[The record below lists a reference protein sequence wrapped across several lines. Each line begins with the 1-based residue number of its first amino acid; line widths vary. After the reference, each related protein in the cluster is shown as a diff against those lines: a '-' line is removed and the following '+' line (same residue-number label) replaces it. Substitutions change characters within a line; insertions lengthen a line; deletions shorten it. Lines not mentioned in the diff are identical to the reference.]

1 MFHNFIN
8 PVRNPNSSIYAPQV
22 PQSNVQP
29 RHSFQRVAGPSSQVS
44 AVFPRPQMSI
54 HQQQHQQHK
63 QATIPHGQS
72 TLPFIG
78 EANNIHNNNGTKSRM
93 KQLQHDRE
101 KLSKMLREKEDE
113 ELRMIEK
120 MERDRQERERQEIE
134 KIQEEMEQLKQQ
146 LREREQIEKWFKDR
160 TEKNQIEKERQN
172 IQLIQKR
179 KEEIHEQIAKNES
192 NIQRLKDR
200 AELMRLE
207 QEKEELDQKWK
218 QQDLVKEEERKRAE
232 AQVKIEA
239 QKRLEQERINKM
251 ELDRLNQETLRLK
264 EHLQSKLSE
273 EKWLAKRV
281 GEEEYVKTVMKGVRQ
296 QKRQQF
302 HHEREKARLQQE
314 LRQSS
319 ACATCADDD
328 DVSTDSSTLD
338 ELKQMA
344 SQVPQPMEPV
354 VQDILTDK
362 NPTEAVFNTLE
373 KDIRQRISEVK
384 DDKDAE
390 DYTLMMKSLKQIQ
403 DMYSSKIKNTTSQS
417 AGASG
422 SLSSLSLP
430 TPKMMPDP
438 NFTEPIQA
446 GGPPNTVDACG
457 LETTMDNLDQILQM
471 GD

>member
-8 PVRNPNSSIYAPQV
+8 PVRNPNSSIYAPQI
-22 PQSNVQP
+22 PQSNIQP
-29 RHSFQRVAGPSSQVS
+29 RRSFQRVAVPQRCPS
-44 AVFPRPQMSI
+44 AVFPKPQMTSSHQAH
-54 HQQQHQQHK
+54 HQQATFSNK
-63 QATIPHGQS
+63 QA
-72 TLPFIG
+72 TLPFISG
-78 EANNIHNNNGTKSRM
+78 SNNLHNNNGTKSRM

-101 KLSKMLREKEDE
+101 KLSRMLREKEDE

-207 QEKEELDQKWK
+207 QEKQELDQKWK
-218 QQDLVKEEERKRAE
+218 QQDIMKEEERKRAE
-232 AQVKIEA
+232 AQAKIEA

-264 EHLQSKLSE
+264 EHLQSKLTE

-296 QKRQQF
+296 QKRQQY

-314 LRQSS
+314 FKQGRVVGGS

-328 DVSTDSSTLD
+328 DVSTDSSTID
-338 ELKQMA
+338 EFKQMA

-354 VQDILTDK
+354 IQDILTEQ

-403 DMYSSKIKNTTSQS
+403 EMYSSKIIKNNTQNVGTS
-417 AGASG
+417 G
-422 SLSSLSLP
+422 LSLP

-438 NFTEPIQA
+438 NFTEPIQT

-471 GD
+471 GE